1 MIASQL
7 KFCQFFLQG
16 KMTQITLHGEFITES
31 QAVIKQPETDIQKSA
46 GFFLFQCHPQ
56 LFMVVSDLTVL
67 SPDCFPNRI
76 ATIYLCFYY
85 AEITVKC
92 NRRTYLKAHFAFFY
106 HFFFFVYQRIDWFAF
121 V

>member
-16 KMTQITLHGEFITES
+16 KMTQITLHREFITET
-31 QAVIKQPETDIQKSA
+31 QTVIKQPEADIQKSA

-56 LFMVVSDLTVL
+56 LFVMVSNLAVL
-67 SPDCFPNRI
+67 SPDCFPDRI
-76 ATIYLCFYY
+76 ATIYLRFHHTKV
-85 AEITVKC
+85 TVKG
-92 NRRTYLKAHFAFFY
+92 NRRTYLKAHFAFIY